1 MYKFMILVIAVAVLY
16 LSYNTNVQVKSLR
29 TDVVKLQGEIQKL
42 KVRAGSN
49 RTAPAPSGI
58 TLDSLAKT
66 GISKLKDAEKTI
78 NGLRDQLNRLTG
90 QQ

>member
-42 KVRAGSN
+42 KVRTGGN
-49 RTAPAPSGI
+49 RTAPAQSGI
-58 TLDSLAKT
+58 TLDSLTKQ

>member
-1 MYKFMILVIAVAVLY
+1 MYKFLTLVISIAILY
-16 LSYNTNVQVKSLR
+16 LCYNTNVQVKSLR
-29 TDVVKLQGEIQKL
+29 TDVLKLQGEVQKL
-42 KVRAGSN
+42 KVRAGVG

-58 TLDSLAKT
+58 SLDSLTKQ